1 MKNQKPAPIDNATR
15 NQLLRY
21 GLGVAAVAAA
31 AAPASSNATVISF
44 DPADVS
50 GNSIFF
56 NLDNNMVSTTTFPG
70 AEFGLTDT
78 GIIGAKPT
86 QQGYNGNQVVTQ
98 NRGTTPFAYNYALK
112 LNSGDTIG
120 GSRTFTSSGRLN
132 FSGMGPGIGD
142 WLPGDKGF
150 VGLSLAMSGVNTGP
164 FYGWAEI
171 SLNNFD
177 GSGAGEFTLYRYGYD
192 DVAGEAIAA
201 GATGNGNGGGNGVPD
216 SGSTALL
223 LILGAGGLAA
233 LRTARERRSLA

>member
-1 MKNQKPAPIDNATR
+1 MSNKSLPIDHSTR

-21 GLGVAAVAAA
+21 SLGAAAVAAA
-31 AAPASSNATVISF
+31 ASPSGSSANVISF

-56 NLDNNMVSTTTFPG
+56 NLDNNMVSTSTFPG
-70 AEFGLTDT
+70 AEFALTDT
-78 GIIGAKPT
+78 GIIAAKPT

-98 NRGTTPFAYNYALK
+98 SRGSIPFIYNYALK
-112 LNSGDTIG
+112 LNAGDTIG
-120 GSRTFTSSGRLN
+120 GSRTFTNSGRLN
-132 FSGMGPGIGD
+132 YSGMGPGIGD
-142 WLPGDKGF
+142 WNPGDKGF
-150 VGLSLAMSGVNTGP
+150 VGLSLAMSGANTGP

-177 GSGAGEFTLYRYGYD
+177 GSGAGEFTLFRYAYD

-201 GATGNGNGGGNGVPD
+201 GDIGNGNGGGGSGVPD

-233 LRTARERRSLA
+233 LRSARRERSLA